1 MKRKPIHLLC
11 SLLVGVFISSA
22 AFAQADA
29 KKSEDDKRA
38 TIVKET
44 EYNWKRAKK
53 WTLDY
58 IDAMPESAIG
68 FKPTPEIRSFS
79 EQMLHL
85 AFWNYGL
92 SEAAGGKAN
101 PYGKKQET
109 LEKSGDVKT
118 KASLRK
124 VVEDSYDNVLTAIAG
139 LDQAKLLEQVPFF
152 NTKVTRLM
160 ALAIALDHQT
170 HHRGQ
175 TTIYL
180 RLKGVT
186 PPPEP

>member
-1 MKRKPIHLLC
+1 MKPRLILLLC
-11 SLLVGVFISSA
+11 LFLTCAALSRSA
-22 AFAQADA
+22 SAQDDA
-29 KKSEDDKRA
+29 KKSAGAKRSP
-38 TIVKET
+38 IVSET
-44 EYNWKRAKK
+44 ERGWQRAKK

-58 IDAMPESAIG
+58 IDAMPENGMS

-92 SEAAGGKAN
+92 CEAVGGKAN
-101 PYGKKQET
+101 PYGKDQAT
-109 LEKSGDVKT
+109 LEKRDDVKT
-118 KASLRK
+118 KAELRK
-124 VVEDSYDNVLTAIAG
+124 VVEASYDNVLTAVAG
-139 LDQAKLLEQVPFF
+139 LDEAKLLEQVSFF
-152 NTKVTRLM
+152 NSKLTRLTV
-160 ALAIALDHQT
+160 LTFALDHQT